1 MKVLGIEAVN
11 IRNGGGLNHLCNF
24 LEENSKTNFFNNI
37 IVFTNTKTKS
47 KLAHINNIQIVVK
60 KAFDLPYFMYIT
72 YQFLF
77 FKNDLRYY
85 QCDLIFVPG
94 SIFVIDFP
102 NVLMPQNMLPY
113 EKIELRRFSFFG
125 RLKLSLIGIAQKFS
139 LKKANG
145 VIFLS
150 EYALKK
156 ISAYSPLSRKTSIPH
171 GIAEVKNNYKIN
183 SKFSSKNPMKILY
196 VSPLYPYKHHEILV
210 KAIDELIKKGLNIQF
225 KIVGGGSESAINSL
239 KSKIISSNIEY
250 VGGVSPREISKY
262 LYEANVFIFASTCEN
277 LPITMLE
284 AMSHGLPIISSNYGV
299 MPEVL
304 DNSSNF
310 FFNPTSLNST
320 KEVITK
326 AYFQSDSL
334 NLEAKRNLEL
344 SRDYTWESNAIKTN
358 EFLKMVYEE
367 RF

>member
-11 IRNGGGLNHLCNF
+11 IRNGGGLNHLLNF
-24 LEENSKTNFFNNI
+24 LEENSKTNFFKNI
-37 IVFTNTKTKS
+37 VVFTNTKTKS

-60 KAFDLPYFMYIT
+60 KAFDLPYIIYLI

-77 FKNDLRYY
+77 LKNDIRYY
-85 QCDLIFVPG
+85 QCDLVFVPG
-94 SIFVIDFP
+94 SIFFIDFP
-102 NVLMPQNMLPY
+102 NVLMPQNMLPF
-113 EKIELRRFSFFG
+113 EEVELERFSFLG
-125 RLKLSLIGIAQKFS
+125 RLKLSLIGFAQKYS
-139 LKKANG
+139 LKKAHG

-150 EYALKK
+150 DYAKRK
-156 ISAYSPLSRKTSIPH
+156 ISIYSPLSKKTIIPH
-171 GIAEVKNNYKIN
+171 GVEGTKNNITIN
-183 SKFSSKNPMKILY
+183 TEFTLNNPMKLLY

-225 KIVGGGSESAINSL
+225 KIVGGGSESAVNSL

-250 VGGVSPREISKY
+250 VGAVSPREISKY
-262 LYEANVFIFASTCEN
+262 LSEANVFIFASTCEN

-299 MPEVL
+299 MPEIL

-320 KEVITK
+320 KEVVTK

-344 SRDYTWESNAIKTN
+344 SRQYTWESNAAKTN

-367 RF
+367 KF

>member
-1 MKVLGIEAVN
+1 MKL
-11 IRNGGGLNHLCNF
+11 
-24 LEENSKTNFFNNI
+24 
-37 IVFTNTKTKS
+37 
-47 KLAHINNIQIVVK
+47 
-60 KAFDLPYFMYIT
+60 
-72 YQFLF
+72 
-77 FKNDLRYY
+77 
-85 QCDLIFVPG
+85 
-94 SIFVIDFP
+94 
-102 NVLMPQNMLPY
+102 
-113 EKIELRRFSFFG
+113 
-125 RLKLSLIGIAQKFS
+125 
-139 LKKANG
+139 
-145 VIFLS
+145 
-150 EYALKK
+150 
-156 ISAYSPLSRKTSIPH
+156 
-171 GIAEVKNNYKIN
+171 
-183 SKFSSKNPMKILY
+183 LY

-210 KAIDELIKKGLNIQF
+210 NAIDELIKKGLYIQF
-225 KIVGGGSESAINSL
+225 KIVGGGSESAVNSL

-250 VGGVSPREISKY
+250 VGAVSPREISKY
-262 LYEANVFIFASTCEN
+262 LSEANVFIFASTCEN

-299 MPEVL
+299 MPEIL

-344 SRDYTWESNAIKTN
+344 SRQYTWESNATKTN

>member
-1 MKVLGIEAVN
+1 MILGVEAVN
-11 IRNGGGLNHLCNF
+11 IRNGGGLNHLISF
-24 LEENSKTNFFNNI
+24 LDKSSLTNSFEKI
-37 IVFTNTKTKS
+37 IVFTNSQTKS
-47 KLAHINNIQIVVK
+47 KLSHINNINIITK
-60 KAFDLPYFMYIT
+60 AAFDLPYFLYIF

-77 FKNDLRYY
+77 LRKDLKNYH
-85 QCDLIFVPG
+85 CDLVFVPG
-94 SIFVIDFP
+94 SIFFIDFP
-102 NVLMPQNMLPY
+102 NVLMPQNMLPF
-113 EKIELRRFSFFG
+113 EEVELERFSFLG
-125 RLKLSLIGIAQKFS
+125 RLKLSLIGFAQKFS

-150 EYALKK
+150 EYASRIISAHSPSSKK
-156 ISAYSPLSRKTSIPH
+156 IIIPH
-171 GIAEVKNNYKIN
+171 GIEGPKSNYKLN
-183 SKFSSKNPMKILY
+183 SEFTSKNPMKLLY

-210 KAIDELIKKGLNIQF
+210 NAIDELIKKGLYIQF
-225 KIVGGGSESAINSL
+225 KIVGGGSESAVNSL

-250 VGGVSPREISKY
+250 VGAVSPREISKY
-262 LYEANVFIFASTCEN
+262 LSEANVFIFASTCEN

-299 MPEVL
+299 MPEIL

-344 SRDYTWESNAIKTN
+344 SRQYTWESNATKTN

>member
-1 MKVLGIEAVN
+1 MILGIEAVN
-11 IRNGGGLNHLCNF
+11 IRSGGGLKHLISF
-24 LEENSKTNFFNNI
+24 LEECSKTNSFKKI
-37 IVFTNTKTKS
+37 IVFTNSQTKS
-47 KLAHINNIQIVVK
+47 EIAHINNIQVIVK
-60 KAFDLPYFMYIT
+60 KAFDLPYFLYVM
-72 YQFLF
+72 YQFLLL
-77 FKNDLRYY
+77 KNDLKSFK
-85 QCDLIFVPG
+85 CDLVFVPG
-94 SIFVIDFP
+94 SIFFIDFP
-102 NVLMPQNMLPY
+102 NVLMPQNMLPF
-113 EKIELRRFSFFG
+113 EKTELRRFDFLG
-125 RLKLSLIGIAQKFS
+125 RLKLSLVGIAQKLS
-139 LKKANG
+139 LNKANG

-150 EYALKK
+150 QYALKI
-156 ISAYSPLSRKTSIPH
+156 ISIYSPLSRKITIPH
-171 GIAEVKNNYKIN
+171 GIAEPKNKYIIN
-183 SKFSSKNPMKILY
+183 SKFTSKNPMKLLY

-250 VGGVSPREISKY
+250 VGAVSPREISKY
-262 LYEANVFIFASTCEN
+262 LSEVNVFIFASTCEN

-299 MPEVL
+299 MPEIL
-304 DNSSNF
+304 ENSSNF

-344 SRDYTWESNAIKTN
+344 SKKYTWESNATKTN